1 MKIIR
6 KIYTSSRRQAERELR
21 RRRRQEMRQAVT
33 AARAAAME
41 SGLSTPE
48 PESEPE
54 SEPDPEPIRVVSHH
68 RPRELKYKFT
78 LTGGIF
84 VGHHTWEHLL
94 WCYH

>member
-1 MKIIR
+1 MKLIR
-6 KIYTSSRRQAERELR
+6 KIYTSSKRQAERELR
-21 RRRRQEMRQAVT
+21 KRRRQEMRQAIT

-48 PESEPE
+48 PESDSEPE
-54 SEPDPEPIRVVSHH
+54 PEPIREVGEH

-78 LTGGIF
+78 ITGGIF

>member
-1 MKIIR
+1 MKVIR

-33 AARAAAME
+33 AARAAALE
-41 SGLSTPE
+41 SGLTTPE
-48 PESEPE
+48 PESEP
-54 SEPDPEPIRVVSHH
+54 DPTPIRALGEH

-84 VGHHTWEHLL
+84 VGPHTWEHLL
-94 WCYH
+94 WCYQ

>member
-1 MKIIR
+1 MKLIR

-21 RRRRQEMRQAVT
+21 RRRRQEMRQAIT

-54 SEPDPEPIRVVSHH
+54 PEPEPEPIRAVGDH

-78 LTGGIF
+78 ITGGIF

-94 WCYH
+94 WCYQ